1 MKPST
6 KETGDTAEHVARGY
20 LEEKGYKILNTN
32 WRVGHLELDIVAQD
46 GDELVIVE
54 VKSRMGEP
62 FEHPVDALSDKK
74 IKKVITA
81 AEAWIQFHNWPG
93 ETRFDLILVT
103 IYGTNEFD
111 IEHYDNAFNA
121 TAG

>member
-1 MKPST
+1 MKPTT

-103 IYGTNEFD
+103 INGSNEFE
-111 IEHYDNAFNA
+111 IEHYDDAFNS
-121 TAG
+121 TAM